1 MNVKIGFFEV
11 SWQTNYSLSKND
23 DNQKLLRNQSI
34 TKMEKLFNTK
44 KRDFSGKMGTQIV
57 TYNIHQKS

>member
-1 MNVKIGFFEV
+1 
-11 SWQTNYSLSKND
+11 
-23 DNQKLLRNQSI
+23 
-34 TKMEKLFNTK
+34 MEKLFNTK